1 MLADHLTKDTIL
13 FTDEPIGWREA
24 IERVSKPLMR
34 SGAINRSY
42 VDAMLEAIAAP
53 GGTYMD
59 LGYGIALA
67 HARPERGVVKTGVSS
82 LWVRPDVLLNDEP
95 EHPIALF
102 ICLAAADSSSHIATM
117 AQLGQ
122 LLSDDAARDSLLSAR
137 TTADVLAVLT
147 AGDGE

>member
-1 MLADHLTKDTIL
+1 MLADHLTEDTIL
-13 FTDEPIGWREA
+13 FADEPIGWREA
-24 IERVSKPLMR
+24 IERVSEPLLR

-53 GGTYMD
+53 GGTYID

-67 HARPERGVVKTGVSS
+67 HARPERGVLKTGVSA
-82 LWVRPDVLLNDEP
+82 LRVRPDVLLNDEP

-102 ICLAAADSSSHIATM
+102 ICLAAEDSSSHIATM

-122 LLSDDAARDSLLSAR
+122 LLSDDAARDSLLAAH
-137 TTADVLAVLT
+137 TAADALAVLT
-147 AGDGE
+147 AGEDE